1 MSPAELETPDELDAV
16 KVRSKDVGQDVAK
29 ARELVQGV
37 AREFRRIERE
47 CVVNQ
52 LDDRNVADMGKIANR
67 LDRVLGDNPQSV
79 SPEEDEQVRDGRL
92 APEATFPQAWA
103 GRSNRRSPRLTKSS

>member
-1 MSPAELETPDELDAV
+1 IGEEEEALGTKLDEALVKLGSAKVKYAFVRVKHDTRLPDELDAV

-52 LDDRNVADMGKIANR
+52 LDDRNVTDTGKLANR

-79 SPEEDEQVRDGRL
+79 SPEEDEQ
-92 APEATFPQAWA
+92 
-103 GRSNRRSPRLTKSS
+103 